1 VQSVAQFIANHHCYR
16 QFRRPYSN
24 SAQQLQNEM
33 LNVVIGDLLHL
44 RINGISVEVQ
54 TETDKKIRAYNES
67 SGFMTQA

>member
-1 VQSVAQFIANHHCYR
+1 
-16 QFRRPYSN
+16 
-24 SAQQLQNEM
+24 M